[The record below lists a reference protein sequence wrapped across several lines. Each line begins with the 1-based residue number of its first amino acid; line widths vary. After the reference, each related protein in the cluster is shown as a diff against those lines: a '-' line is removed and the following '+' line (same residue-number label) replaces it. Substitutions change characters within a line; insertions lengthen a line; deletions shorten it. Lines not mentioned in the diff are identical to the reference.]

1 MAQPSP
7 PPPSQS
13 LPGAPLQDEFHGP
26 RTNFFP
32 RIRMQLAALEQLPMF
47 KGEERLCLGLLI
59 AFLTSATLA
68 TLISIVLQLA
78 LLPAVGLGVMA
89 VIIAP
94 LTEEPSKALGML
106 IVALF
111 LWRIIPNR
119 RYGAALGAAAG
130 LGFGIAESIVYIY
143 NLASV
148 GFLSAGLFLTRLFV
162 TPTVHLLFSAFVG
175 IGVFVLVA
183 QMAIRKNFLESLWG
197 LPLLFLLIGM
207 INHIVWNSIALLP
220 TTSYLAIIFLDLVIT
235 FPIFA
240 VVLRDFLGGHF
251 NFQHFFEPLPE
262 PSFLYPRV
270 LPPPPPPPYPP
281 PTLPQPYTYPSSP
294 SEITST
300 SPLQATTH
308 PNLAT
313 PTCTICRQPLTYI
326 QQHRRWYCY
335 RCQKYV

>member
-1 MAQPSP
+1 MTQP
-7 PPPSQS
+7 PPPPPQS
-13 LPGAPLQDEFHGP
+13 LPSALRQDEFHGP

-32 RIRMQLAALEQLPMF
+32 SIRMQLAALEQLLMF
-47 KGEERLCLGLLI
+47 KSSGKTILGLLI
-59 AFLTSATLA
+59 AFITSATLA

-89 VIIAP
+89 VIVAP

-111 LWRIIPNR
+111 LWRVIPNR

-148 GFLSAGLFLTRLFV
+148 GFLPAELFLTRLFV
-162 TPTVHLLFSAFVG
+162 TPIIHSLFSAFVG

-183 QMAIRKNFLESLWG
+183 KLAIRKNFLESLWG
-197 LPLLFLLIGM
+197 LPLLFLLIG
-207 INHIVWNSIALLP
+207 IVNHMVWNGIALLP
-220 TTSYLAIIFLDLVIT
+220 ITSYLAIIFLDLVIT

-251 NFQHFFEPLPE
+251 NFQHFFEPLPKL
-262 PSFLYPRV
+262 SFLYPKA
-270 LPPPPPPPYPP
+270 LPPPPPPPTYSPS
-281 PTLPQPYTYPSSP
+281 TLPPSYVHPSYP

-300 SPLQATTH
+300 SPSQATAH
-308 PNLAT
+308 PTLAT
-313 PTCTICRQPLTYI
+313 PTCTICGQHLTYI